1 MKIKKIKQV
10 ATVEKFQQIIVIDD
24 VIAGIKHN

>member
-10 ATVEKFQQIIVIDD
+10 ATVEKFQQIFVIDD
-24 VIAGIKHN
+24 VIAGIKNN